1 MINFLVTFVVM
12 FIQFSLKLQSA
23 FMLTIET
30 HCHTNA
36 SLDSRMKPEELLAS
50 CRERGIDRVV
60 VTDHW
65 SLSGA
70 LAAKE
75 LDPQRVIV
83 GEEVLTDK
91 GELLAAFVTELIPRN
106 TPYREA
112 ISRLREQGAFIG
124 VSHPF
129 DPQRSRWT
137 LEDME
142 ELATLVDAIE
152 TFNSRNLSPRFNKEA
167 AEFAHRFGLPGTAG
181 SDAHTADEV
190 GHAVMRVPDF
200 ADADGLRSVIGQ
212 AEFKVESSGPWVRLA
227 SRWAKLGKMIV
238 GK

>member
-1 MINFLVTFVVM
+1 
-12 FIQFSLKLQSA
+12 
-23 FMLTIET
+23 MLTLES

-36 SLDSRMKPEELLAS
+36 SLDCRMKPQEVLAA
-50 CRERGIDRVV
+50 CRARGIDRVI

-65 SLSGA
+65 SLAGA
-70 LAAKE
+70 LAAHQ
-75 LDPQRVIV
+75 LDPERVIV

-91 GELLAAFVTELIPRN
+91 GELLAAFVTELIPWH

-112 ISRLREQGAFIG
+112 ISRLRDQGAFIS

-129 DPQRSRWT
+129 DPGRSRWT

-152 TFNSRNLSPRFNKEA
+152 TFNSRNLSPRYNQEA
-167 AEFAHRFGLPGTAG
+167 AEFGQRFGLPGTAG

-190 GHAVMRVPDF
+190 GRAVMRLPDF
-200 ADADGLRSVIGQ
+200 VDTDGMRQVIGQ
-212 AEFKVESSGPWVRLA
+212 AEFSTQSSGPWVRVA
-227 SRWAKLGKMIV
+227 SRWAKLVNKLGRA
-238 GK
+238 